1 MDSIIGNKRI
11 RVDEENNSTPVIT
24 GTVREEFDLRVM
36 NSVRRLRRIRRR
48 IVLAEIKINEVK

>member
-1 MDSIIGNKRI
+1 
-11 RVDEENNSTPVIT
+11 
-24 GTVREEFDLRVM
+24 VM